1 MAYKNHDQI
10 IQHTTIKTQNF
21 ATFCGVYGQ
30 IEPISKT
37 NLSAKQRQLAREIK
51 RARHLAL
58 MPFAISA

>member
-37 NLSAKQRQLAREIK
+37 NLSAKRV
-51 RARHLAL
+51 
-58 MPFAISA
+58 S